1 MHFLRTGF
9 GRENSFAIATW
20 QQKSQIITNRTIQ
33 TADLV
38 RFRGFSPQMCHKCV
52 TPTAFILALFPGAC
66 AFAYDRGVRFPAFFQ
81 LTSFLMFFLYRAT
94 HITIVCRPRVW
105 PTGDVAPQCVNKRI
119 FLQSICA
126 VCVYVGNLLAENRK

>member
-1 MHFLRTGF
+1 MAAEVSDHNEPNYPDRCPGAVSWF
-9 GRENSFAIATW
+9 FAPVVPISAL
-20 QQKSQIITNRTIQ
+20 N
-33 TADLV
+33 
-38 RFRGFSPQMCHKCV
+38 FF

-119 FLQSICA
+119 FQQSICA
-126 VCVYVGNLLAENRK
+126 ACVYVGNLLAENRK